1 MKTKTKIKTKN
12 TIRRISRAGC
22 LGNYKKEK
30 ILFTWENYVEF
41 LHDLEKDNLTEDYL
55 DLLNWKI

>member
-12 TIRRISRAGC
+12 TIRRISRCWC

-30 ILFTWENYVEF
+30 ILLTWENYVEF

>member
-12 TIRRISRAGC
+12 TIKRISRAGC

-30 ILFTWENYVEF
+30 ILLTWEDYVKF
-41 LHDLEKDNLTEDYL
+41 LYDLEKEDLIDDYI